1 MRLLPMLKN
10 TYLKD
15 LQYQI
20 GESGTGDYTLPP
32 IPELQVTYDGIRN
45 AISAPEKS
53 QGMYSRLV

>member
-1 MRLLPMLKN
+1 MLKN